1 MNQYLP
7 RIADG
12 MLRDS
17 LQASGAVLIEGP
29 KWCGKTRTATEAA
42 QSVLMMQD
50 PDKQKS
56 YLHTASIKPSVL
68 LEGNTPRLLDE
79 WQIAPILWDAVRFT
93 VDQRGQTGQFILTG
107 SAVPADN
114 QTAHTGTGR
123 ISRLRMRTMSLYE
136 SEDSNGT
143 ISLGYLFVH
152 AQEISEISRIGIEEY
167 ARIIVRGGWPASMG
181 VENEIAEKRAR
192 DYVDAVIHLDVSR
205 VDNVEKNP
213 NKVRALMRSIAR
225 NISTE
230 ASLATLKR
238 DLESDDESITLPTVS
253 SYLNALNR
261 IFVTEDLPAWNPA
274 LRSKTAL
281 RTTPKRHFTDPSI
294 AAAVMGISAERLL
307 HDFQTFGYLFE
318 SLCLRD
324 LRVYADALDGDV
336 FHYRDKT
343 GLEADAVIVLRDGRW
358 AAIEVKL
365 GASGFDQAADHL
377 RKLANRVNTDKMQE
391 PAFLMILTATEYA
404 YQRKDGVYVVPLGCL
419 KP

>member
-7 RIADG
+7 RIADL
-12 MLRDS
+12 MLKRS

-56 YLHTASIKPSVL
+56 YLLTASIKPSIL
-68 LEGNTPRLLDE
+68 LEGNSPRLLDE
-79 WQIAPILWDAVRFT
+79 WQIAPVLWDAVRFT
-93 VDQRGQTGQFILTG
+93 VDQRGKTGQFILTG

-143 ISLGYLFVH
+143 ISLGSLFDYPE
-152 AQEISEISRIGIEEY
+152 EISEISKVDIEEY
-167 ARIIVRGGWPASMG
+167 ARIIVRGGWPASIG
-181 VENEIAEKRAR
+181 VEYEVAEKRAR
-192 DYVDAVIHLDVSR
+192 DYVDAVINLDVSR
-205 VDNVEKNP
+205 VDNVEKHP

-230 ASLATLKR
+230 ASMSTLKR

-253 SYLNALNR
+253 SYMNALNR

-281 RTTPKRHFTDPSI
+281 RSNPKRHFSDPSI

-324 LRVYADALDGDV
+324 LRVYADALDGEV

-358 AAIEVKL
+358 AAIEVKM
-365 GASGFDQAADHL
+365 GASGFDQAAGNL
-377 RKLANRVNTDKMQE
+377 RKLANRINTNKMQE
-391 PAFLMILTATEYA
+391 PSFLMILSATEYA
-404 YQRKDGVYVVPLGCL
+404 YKRQDGVYVVPLGCL